1 MDRIYSESNDEND
14 HTERIRR
21 QRLSS
26 ILKAPR
32 SPLKDLGSGNE
43 FTQDYDTGKR
53 RKNSRRVS
61 FADTIKVFQ
70 TDLQTNE
77 EPENTERATNERN
90 PVLSNQNEDA
100 EAVHCEI
107 TGMDTLL
114 HAPIQTLVQQTEWN
128 VNNQTNRNDRTLIF
142 LDENEMDMTASHT
155 AVITRNLKSN
165 EEIDKPR
172 KIDIKSFLAELT
184 SKNEGSEM
192 KTEFRFF
199 CDPTEANYTCPSL
212 QQKPDRDPVKK
223 IDFNEFLTSLKSS
236 ETFVSPTVEGPD
248 KENLFFVPIQ
258 VSESSGFSPTE
269 YVYSHTQENTDNVTR
284 IFRGED
290 GGMDITKCHVSNIN
304 TMFPNTCEASSK
316 QLEYGDVT
324 VAYGDM
330 DMTTCQTVKMS
341 PSKNNAVTIENQSQ
355 NTRMDLSSSFAADNS
370 RLKRTSNDQ
379 LIVPQASERCV
390 ENKTVSVEE
399 EEDITRSHTILTDNH
414 KASETSNQGCR
425 SRTVVPGCVSP
436 ESVFHNDKTIV
447 FSSCND
453 MEMTGNCT
461 MVNYNETSKATGR
474 FFFDA
479 FKKAGNASS
488 LLMEKTVS
496 GDENMDITKCQITSD
511 NHVLRQCKNKP
522 QTIFSVPNNASEK
535 GIRSHGAASET
546 PGLHLCANPGAWT
559 SKDTFQLRAVKG
571 TEKSLLGDKTIV
583 FSGEDMNITRSYI
596 AKNVEEDIASQL
608 PPVSAAMSNGMKFK
622 PQIFGNKSSSSRLN
636 DQEEMEITKCHAVV
650 IDNQNTGITTSLQ
663 QIQPKAIPGEKW
675 DKQVNEAVNPLNLD
689 KEISCSEIGDH
700 MDIKRSH
707 PNAKTIIFSSQEQEM
722 DISKSHIFV
731 SHNCEISQQLR
742 KSLVNPSLAYT
753 NDKTVFP
760 DDQSMDITRNHIDAL
775 EFAPIFVAQEYEST
789 HTQNSI
795 ISKPLQNKTLF
806 SGGSDID
813 ITRSQTAAIE
823 CGSLRMNSNQEDN
836 APENNQIPALAAA
849 RFSFTSG
856 DESLPSGVN
865 GDVHFGKIAGIYID
879 SKNSELQ
886 QQSYTVTAFNKTVAN
901 SANPEMLSSTHKAA
915 SLSSK
920 QDFTKSQTVKIDY
933 MNLRGAEQ
941 LSLARTS
948 MLDTENSQMASLLEK
963 SVVCFSEENMDLT
976 GSHVV
981 NVPNTV
987 LTEREENTL
996 FPPKKDLTS
1005 SCIMIAEDSLQKQR
1019 CDQCRWTYAK
1029 KTLSRNDLLL
1039 SLPNKKTVIFSA
1051 DDDMEMTKTHALA
1064 TDNKIYLQG
1073 KISSKAV
1080 PLVPADKTVVFT
1092 SNDDMDITRPNTV
1105 VIDKSLA
1112 APQIV
1117 SELDKG
1123 TGTRRLIG
1131 SSSEKTVVFSIG
1143 DENDMEM
1150 TKTHALATDNKIYLQ
1165 GKISSKAVPL
1175 VPADKTVVFT
1185 CSDDMDITRPNTVV
1199 IDKSLAAPQIVSELD
1214 KGTGTR
1220 RLIGSSS
1227 EKTVVFSI
1235 GDENDMEMTKTH
1247 ALATDNKIYLQGKIS
1262 SKAVPLVP
1270 ADKTVVF
1277 TCNDDMDITRPNTV
1291 VIDKSLAAPQ
1301 IVSELDKGTG
1311 TRRLIG
1317 SSSEK
1322 TVVFS
1327 IGDENDMEMTK
1338 THALATDNK
1347 IYLQG
1352 KISSKAVPLV
1362 PADKT
1367 VVFTCND
1374 DMDITRPNT
1383 VVIDKSLAA
1392 PQIVSEL
1399 DKGTGTRRL
1408 IGSSSEKTV
1417 VFPLGGEN
1425 DMLVT
1430 KSHTAAINHEI
1441 VPQGKRPPPAQSAFQ
1456 GGEMVF
1462 AFNQADMEIIE
1473 SHTVDKTVEK
1483 IMHVD
1488 RLKLDKCVKQEAFSN
1503 SKTVLFVM
1511 GDDMETTKIHTVSL
1525 DDEIALQGAQTTHVV
1540 PVLPANET
1548 IMFTCNQD
1556 KMDITAS
1563 HTVAINSNNLQ
1574 GSENQE
1580 VSSESHQQQ
1589 NLWRISA
1596 PTYGERMHF
1605 KHAEDLGNGCHSDSR
1620 DKRGLDFPAF
1630 SASVFPYKK
1639 EETDTF
1645 KIHNVATEKSIG
1657 PLSLPLPEVILDIVQ
1672 EPQNVVNLPTG
1683 SSSSVYCQDLRKQVK
1698 LKSKRVSFKLPE
1710 NQTESLTYK
1719 TESQIKEAA
1728 ENSLLD
1734 CDGKNGIGMS
1744 QVQIPVQQSHL
1755 SKESIDSL
1763 IRDAVN
1769 VLETGSIDLK
1779 DNSEKLASTRH
1790 EHKPSEVDTDGAD
1803 MVISYKESKEC
1814 KRVTAEWEKLT
1825 KDFQEDSEQTKQFSQ
1840 VSDICAE
1847 QVDPKLVPE
1856 LSGIVNIC
1864 IRLKNCRRKSEVFPV
1879 SQTAAGSNL
1888 AENFPKLAT
1897 HSEDLLSLGKDV
1909 EKESNNA
1916 FDIKEEENVY
1926 FETGDAPAG
1935 TPLDTTHRDKC
1946 QVRKLPLGIFPPKL
1960 PNKRD
1965 SVAPSVCL
1973 NVKATSRVEAQASEI
1988 NSVTGKTSD
1997 IICPIERQNLSPS
2010 QYIDEELLPT
2020 CPEEMDSAEFVSY
2033 EPHDGTC
2040 NEMNKKERFCNKSNP
2055 LEEQETCNNQK
2066 RAWEQEEEELQKG
2079 KKIKRTE
2086 SWDRDTTKE
2095 QQVASSVILSHSQAE
2110 THEGENPSSPSSKSL
2125 ERTNSSNSS
2134 CLDSL
2139 KADTDFSIQRSS
2151 QRESQLLM
2159 DSICEENVFEKF
2171 QDGVITVG
2179 EFFTLLQVHIL
2190 IQKPRQSHLPAN
2202 YVVDTAPTPEDL
2214 IFSQYIYQP
2223 KLQIYEED
2231 CQVLSQMRENLKL
2244 CAGVQDKL
2252 LVDVNKNLWE
2262 VMRTCSDKELKNF
2275 GTELNKMKSCFTKK
2289 SKVLAHKG
2297 KVKLYDSLVQNTQI
2311 QWEKLQSRIAKVDE
2325 FLREMDSC
2333 LCALETVAE
2342 LEECDADISDP
2353 VTDWESK
2360 VRHLEKELENLKAQE
2375 EALQRNLTNLE
2386 ARKQQGFSEI
2396 NCLQTKAS
2404 NCEELLDRY
2413 NFTEWEMSEW
2423 SDQQAV
2429 FTFLYDSIELT
2440 IIFGPPVDGAVFN
2453 DNPCRKIINMSF
2465 ESLLDEKKAPL
2476 SSCLVQRLIFQF
2488 IESQGFWQ
2496 TKCTTMQH
2504 LPQML
2509 HEISLVVNRCRLL
2522 GEEIEFLNRWGGKCN
2537 LLKTEV
2543 DNTKVKL
2550 LFSSCTAFAKFE
2562 VIFSLSANY
2571 PSTPLQ
2577 FTVQKQIGSL
2587 GHDEISA
2594 VLSSVPL
2601 GTNYLKRMVKMIHH
2615 NLLQGSLTVH

>member
-61 FADTIKVFQ
+61 FADTIKQIFKLMRSQ
-70 TDLQTNE
+70 KIQREQQMKGIQSYLTSKYDLLTSSVTCCSV
-77 EPENTERATNERN
+77 PELCSMPNAHFLKKYR
-90 PVLSNQNEDA
+90 NEDA

-114 HAPIQTLVQQTEWN
+114 HAPIQTLVQQTEVSLIWN

-199 CDPTEANYTCPSL
+199 CDPTE
-212 QQKPDRDPVKK
+212 KPDRDPVKK

-775 EFAPIFVAQEYEST
+775 EFAP
-789 HTQNSI
+789 
-795 ISKPLQNKTLF
+795 
-806 SGGSDID
+806 
-813 ITRSQTAAIE
+813 
-823 CGSLRMNSNQEDN
+823 
-836 APENNQIPALAAA
+836 
-849 RFSFTSG
+849 
-856 DESLPSGVN
+856 
-865 GDVHFGKIAGIYID
+865 
-879 SKNSELQ
+879 
-886 QQSYTVTAFNKTVAN
+886 
-901 SANPEMLSSTHKAA
+901 
-915 SLSSK
+915 
-920 QDFTKSQTVKIDY
+920 

-963 SVVCFSEENMDLT
+963 S
-976 GSHVV
+976 
-981 NVPNTV
+981 
-987 LTEREENTL
+987 EREENTL

-1117 SELDKG
+1117 SEL
-1123 TGTRRLIG
+1123 
-1131 SSSEKTVVFSIG
+1131 
-1143 DENDMEM
+1143 
-1150 TKTHALATDNKIYLQ
+1150 
-1165 GKISSKAVPL
+1165 
-1175 VPADKTVVFT
+1175 PADKTVVFT

-1262 SKAVPLVP
+1262 S
-1270 ADKTVVF
+1270 
-1277 TCNDDMDITRPNTV
+1277 NDDMDITRPNTV

-1399 DKGTGTRRL
+1399 DK
-1408 IGSSSEKTV
+1408 TV

-1488 RLKLDKCVKQEAFSN
+1488 

-1605 KHAEDLGNGCHSDSR
+1605 K
-1620 DKRGLDFPAF
+1620 
-1630 SASVFPYKK
+1630 K

-1719 TESQIKEAA
+1719 TES
-1728 ENSLLD
+1728 
-1734 CDGKNGIGMS
+1734 MS

-2095 QQVASSVILSHSQAE
+2095 QQIIGIQAE

-2360 VRHLEKELENLKAQE
+2360 VRHLEKVLELENLKAQE